1 MDAILIKIF
10 ATALTLSQVATRP
23 EAVKTQFDPVQDQT
37 EVVQLLRNGCAHFL
51 KAFDIEN
58 LAIDD
63 LIQTAM
69 ADNRGGAST
78 DIKAFKGIKFD
89 DLFVAYKQ
97 FCKNEQVANSPFVA
111 SEVIAFYNKTAAD
124 LPDHTKLKGLKLPAT
139 TFVVDA
145 KGQNYAELF
154 EPDSRRVWVPL
165 SEIPVTVQAAF
176 IAAEDKRFYQHKG
189 IDERSVIRAFI
200 DAMGASGR
208 PQGGSTITQQLA
220 KNLLVGDTVS
230 YERKIREMIVA
241 SRMETSLS
249 KAEILELYL
258 NTIFLGRSS
267 WGVEMAARTYFGKP
281 VKELSVAEGAL
292 LAGLTKGPNAYSP
305 DKNPERARERITY
318 VLSRMKDDGAI
329 DAAQLKEALSKT
341 PSVTPADRIRRD
353 SGFHFVDAVAREAKA
368 VAGIDNLTN
377 ATYSVRTTIRPELQR
392 AAETALQDGLARYEL
407 GGGRAAFYSAEI
419 NLATAIRRL
428 EARPSAG
435 PVKPAWQRALENA
448 RLPLYDVH
456 WTPAIVLDLRS
467 KPASAPAKNSKS
479 TKGNPPPPP
488 VAKAEGGGLKVGLKN
503 GTTLPLSVHA
513 ALRRDLKLYDV
524 VYVNVVEAKGKD
536 GARAELRV
544 RPQVQGAAIVIDN
557 ATGKILAMAGGF
569 SYPLSQLNR
578 ASQAR
583 RQPGSALKPLTYL
596 AALTAGLQ
604 PDTLVDDESITLPPI
619 GNSPN
624 AQEKDYWTP
633 KNYDGSS
640 SGTITLRRALENSK
654 NQVTARLLDGGI
666 AASPEDSLDKVCAI
680 AVEAKI
686 YTQCERYYPFVL
698 GAQPV
703 RPLDLAVFYA
713 AVANEGGRPTP
724 YTIESIQ
731 KDGQEVY
738 KHAPQPLV
746 QLTLAD
752 RPALYQLKTMLQGV
766 LARGTAYS
774 IHNLSLYVGGK
785 TGTTDEENDAWFAGF
800 TNNVTVVVWV
810 GYDNADMRQ
819 RRTLGGGRTGANVA
833 IPIWTPIMQ
842 AVWANYA
849 PQTALRGPSP
859 EAAKQLIARPIDL
872 QSGERLE
879 GRNGFMEYY
888 RADASGQIA
897 EAPAHLSS
905 RYGGYIPNDNPFA
918 GLFNFFERGPF
929 GGGPSGGP
937 RDSIRTRAPTDG
949 MYRPSAPVPNASN
962 QPAPRPRLD
971 FFDRIFR

>member
-10 ATALTLSQVATRP
+10 ATALALSQVATRP
-23 EAVKTQFDPVQDQT
+23 EAVKTQFDPAKDQA
-37 EVVQLLRNGCAHFL
+37 EVVQLLRDGCKHMI

-58 LAIDD
+58 LDIDD

-69 ADNRGGAST
+69 ADKRGGGT
-78 DIKAFKGIKFD
+78 EIQVFKGIKFD
-89 DLFVAYKQ
+89 DLYVSYKQ
-97 FCKNEQVANSPFVA
+97 FCKNEQVANSPVDTRQ
-111 SEVIAFYNKTAAD
+111 VIEFYNKTAAD
-124 LPDHTKLKGLKLPAT
+124 LPDHNKLKGLKLPAT

-145 KGQNYAELF
+145 KGQNYAELY

-165 SEIPVTVQAAF
+165 SDIPATVQAAF
-176 IAAEDKRFYQHKG
+176 IAAEDKRFFQHKG

-241 SRMETSLS
+241 SRMESTLS

-258 NTIFLGRSS
+258 NTIFLGRTS
-267 WGVEMAARTYFGKP
+267 WGVEMAARTYFGKSA
-281 VKELSVAEGAL
+281 KDLSVAEGAM

-341 PSVTPADRIRRD
+341 PNVIPGNRVRRD
-353 SGFHFVDAVAREAKA
+353 SGYHFVDAVAREAKS
-368 VAGIDNLTN
+368 VAGIENLTN
-377 ATYSVRTTIRPELQR
+377 ATYAVKTTIRPELQR
-392 AAETALQDGLARYEL
+392 AAETALQDGLARYEMTS
-407 GGGRAAFYSAEI
+407 GRAAFYNAEV
-419 NLATAIRRL
+419 NLAAAVRRL
-428 EARPSAG
+428 ESKPAAG
-435 PVKPAWQRALENA
+435 PAKPAWQRVLENA

-456 WTPAIVLDLRS
+456 WTPAIIVDLRG
-467 KPASAPAKNSKS
+467 KPASAQPPKNTKPG
-479 TKGNPPPPP
+479 KGNPTPAPASA
-488 VAKAEGGGLKVGLKN
+488 AKESGGGLRVGLKN
-503 GTTLPLSVHA
+503 GTTLPLSTSGSV
-513 ALRRDLKLYDV
+513 RRDFKLYDV

-536 GARAELRV
+536 SARAELRI
-544 RPQVQGAAIVIDN
+544 RPQVQGAAVVIDN

-578 ASQAR
+578 VSQAR

-604 PDTLVDDESITLPPI
+604 PDTLVDDEPITLPPI

-633 KNYDGSS
+633 KNYDGTSA
-640 SGTITLRRALENSK
+640 GTITLRRALENSK

-666 AASPEDSLDKVCAI
+666 AASPEESLDKVCAI
-680 AVEAKI
+680 AVELKI
-686 YTQCERYYPFVL
+686 YPQCERFYPFVL
-698 GAQPV
+698 GSQPV
-703 RPLDLAVFYA
+703 RPLDLALFYA
-713 AVANEGGRPTP
+713 TVANEGGRPTP
-724 YTIESIQ
+724 YTIESIEQ
-731 KDGQEVY
+731 DGRTLY
-738 KHAPQPLV
+738 RHAPQPLV
-746 QLTLAD
+746 QMTSAD
-752 RPALYQLKTMLQGV
+752 RPALFQLKTMLQGV

-774 IHNLSLYVGGK
+774 IHGLSLYAGGK
-785 TGTTDEENDAWFAGF
+785 TGTSDEENDAWFAGF

-833 IPIWTPIMQ
+833 IPIWLPIMQ

-859 EAAKQLIARPIDL
+859 EAAKQLVARPIDL

-879 GRNGFMEYY
+879 GRNPNGFIEYY
-888 RADASGQIA
+888 RADASGRIA
-897 EAPAHLSS
+897 EAPQHLTS
-905 RYGGYIPNDNPFA
+905 RYGGYNGSPGDNPLSA
-918 GLFNFFERGPF
+918 LFNFFDRGSF
-929 GGGPSGGP
+929 NSGPSGSP
-937 RDSIRTRAPTDG
+937 RDSIR
-949 MYRPSAPVPNASN
+949 PSAPIPNAGPP
-962 QPAPRPRLD
+962 QRPRID

>member
-1 MDAILIKIF
+1 MDAILIKMF
-10 ATALTLSQVATRP
+10 ATALALSQVATRP
-23 EAVKTQFDPVQDQT
+23 EAVKTQFDPAQEQA
-37 EVVQLLRNGCAHFL
+37 EVVQLLRNGCAHML

-63 LIQTAM
+63 LIQTAL
-69 ADNRGGAST
+69 ADKRGGAGEMQV
-78 DIKAFKGIKFD
+78 FKGIKFD
-89 DLFVAYKQ
+89 DLYVAYKQ
-97 FCKNEQVANSPFVA
+97 FCKNEQVPNSPVDA
-111 SEVIAFYNKTAAD
+111 RQVIEFYNKTAAD

-154 EPDSRRVWVPL
+154 EPDSRRVWVAL
-165 SEIPVTVQAAF
+165 NDIPATVQAAF
-176 IAAEDKRFYQHKG
+176 VAAEDKRFYQHKG

-220 KNLLVGDTVS
+220 KNLLVGDAVS

-241 SRMETSLS
+241 SRMESTLS

-267 WGVEMAARTYFGKP
+267 WGVEMAARTYFGKS
-281 VKELSVAEGAL
+281 VKELSVAEGAM

-305 DKNPERARERITY
+305 DKNAERARERITY
-318 VLSRMKDDGAI
+318 VLTRMKEDGAI

-341 PSVTPADRIRRD
+341 PSVTPGNRIRRD
-353 SGFHFVDAVAREAKA
+353 SGYHFVDAVAREAKS

-377 ATYSVRTTIRPELQR
+377 ATYAVKTTIRSDLQR
-392 AAETALQDGLARYEL
+392 ATETALQDGLARFEATS
-407 GGGRAAFYSAEI
+407 GRAAFYGAEI
-419 NLATAIRRL
+419 NLSAAIRRL
-428 EARPSAG
+428 DARPAAG
-435 PVKPAWQRALENA
+435 PVKPSWQRALENA
-448 RLPLYDVH
+448 RMPLYDVH
-456 WTPAIVLDLRS
+456 WTPAVVIDLRS
-467 KPASAPAKNSKS
+467 KPASAPPKN
-479 TKGNPPPPP
+479 TKPGKNNPPAP
-488 VAKAEGGGLKVGLKN
+488 VATKESGGGLRVGLAN
-503 GTTLPLSVHA
+503 GTTLPLSVGGSM
-513 ALRRDLKLYDV
+513 RRDLKMSDV
-524 VYVNVVEAKGKD
+524 VYVNVVEANNKSA
-536 GARAELRV
+536 ARAELRI

-569 SYPLSQLNR
+569 SYPLSQFNR
-578 ASQAR
+578 ASQGR

-596 AALTAGLQ
+596 AALNAGMQ
-604 PDTLVDDESITLPPI
+604 PDTLVDDEPITLPPI

-640 SGTITLRRALENSK
+640 AGTITLRRALENSK

-680 AVEAKI
+680 AVETKI
-686 YTQCERYYPFVL
+686 YAQCERYYPFVL

-713 AVANEGGRPTP
+713 TVANEGGRPTP
-724 YTIESIQ
+724 YTIESIEQ
-731 KDGQEVY
+731 DGRSVY
-738 KHAPQPLV
+738 RHTAQPLV
-746 QLTLAD
+746 QMTQAD
-752 RPALYQLKTMLQGV
+752 RPSLFQLKTMLQGV

-774 IHNLSLYVGGK
+774 IHNLSLYAGGK

-859 EAAKQLIARPIDL
+859 EAAKQLIARPIDV

-879 GRNGFMEYY
+879 GQSRGGFIEYY
-888 RADASGQIA
+888 RADASGRIV

-905 RYGGYIPNDNPFA
+905 RYGGYNGVPGDNPLSA
-918 GLFNFFERGPF
+918 LFNFFDRGPF
-929 GGGPSGGP
+929 YSGPSGSP
-937 RDSIRTRAPTDG
+937 RDSL
-949 MYRPSAPVPNASN
+949 RPPAAVPNAG
-962 QPAPRPRLD
+962 PPRPRID

>member
-1 MDAILIKIF
+1 MDTILIKIF

-23 EAVKTQFDPVQDQT
+23 EAVKTQFDPVQDQI
-37 EVVQLLRNGCAHFL
+37 EVVRLLRNGCAHFL

-69 ADNRGGAST
+69 ADNRGAST

-89 DLFVAYKQ
+89 DLFIAYKQ

-124 LPDHTKLKGLKLPAT
+124 LPDHNKLKGLKLPAT

-241 SRMETSLS
+241 SRMETALS
-249 KAEILELYL
+249 KGEILELYL

-281 VKELSVAEGAL
+281 VKNLSVAEGAL

-305 DKNPERARERITY
+305 DKNPERARERISY

-329 DAAQLKEALSKT
+329 DAAQLKEALGKT
-341 PSVTPADRIRRD
+341 PGVVPADRIRRD
-353 SGFHFVDAVAREAKA
+353 TGFHFVDAVAREAKT
-368 VAGIDNLTN
+368 VAGIDNLTS

-407 GGGRAAFYSAEI
+407 AAGRAAFYGAEI
-419 NLATAIRRL
+419 NLAAVVRRL
-428 EARPSAG
+428 DARPSAG

-456 WTPAIVLDLRS
+456 WTPAIVVDLRS
-467 KPASAPAKNSKS
+467 KPASAPAKNTKS
-479 TKGNPPPPP
+479 AKGGNPPPPA
-488 VAKAEGGGLKVGLKN
+488 AKTEGGGLRVGLKN
-503 GTTLPLSVHA
+503 GTTLPLSMSGTI
-513 ALRRDLKLYDV
+513 RRDLKMYDV
-524 VYVNVVEAKGKD
+524 VYVNVVEGKGKD
-536 GARAELRV
+536 GGARAELRV
-544 RPQVQGAAIVIDN
+544 RPQVQGAAVVIDN

-633 KNYDGSS
+633 KNYDGTSA
-640 SGTITLRRALENSK
+640 GTVTLRRALENSK

-666 AASPEDSLDKVCAI
+666 AESPEESLDKVCAI

-713 AVANEGGRPTP
+713 AIANEGGRPTP

-738 KHAPQPLV
+738 RHAPQPLS

-800 TNNVTVVVWV
+800 SNNVTVVVWV

-859 EAAKQLIARPIDL
+859 GAAKQLIARPIDL
-872 QSGERLE
+872 RSGERLE
-879 GRNGFMEYY
+879 GRGGFIEYY
-888 RADASGQIA
+888 RADASGRIA
-897 EAPAHLSS
+897 EAPQHLSS
-905 RYGGYIPNDNPFA
+905 RYGGGMPGDNPLSA
-918 GLFNFFERGPF
+918 LFNFFDRPF
-929 GGGPSGGP
+929 SGGPSGGP
-937 RDSIRTRAPTDG
+937 RDSIRPPG
-949 MYRPSAPVPNASN
+949 SVPNG
-962 QPAPRPRLD
+962 PAPRPRLD
-971 FFDRIFR
+971 FFDRLFR